1 MATWLFRGNPRDF
14 NVDTY
19 LHTHRDIEWY
29 VHQQLLIPEMHLG
42 DPVYIWRSEGT
53 LPGTAG
59 IVAHGIL
66 SGPAVVRPDSNFV
79 TWLRKK
85 PDISIPAVL
94 IRLDEVRLTPR
105 AGCLLRSELI
115 QDAILRNL
123 QAVTAPSVINYKLT
137 AVEEVRLA
145 QVWEARRVRDL

>member
-1 MATWLFRGNPRDF
+1 MATWLFRGNPKDF
-14 NVDTY
+14 NVDAY
-19 LHTHRDIEWY
+19 LRTHRDIQWY

-42 DPVYIWRSEGT
+42 EPVYIWRSEGNS
-53 LPGTAG
+53 PGTTA
-59 IVAHGIL
+59 IVAHGVL

-94 IRLDEVRLTPR
+94 ILLDDVRLTLR
-105 AGCLLRSELI
+105 AGCLLRSELL

-123 QAVTAPSVINYKLT
+123 HAVSMPSVTNYKLT
-137 AVEEVRLA
+137 AVEEARLT
-145 QVWEARRVRDL
+145 QVWEGRRVRDL